1 MPLVIILVLVVLM
14 SLPGL
19 LAGRYFKPK
28 TLYDYMVAGRTL
40 GLLAIVLS
48 VGATQWS
55 ALSFMGFIGF
65 YYIHGMPG
73 WLAMGL
79 GYMLISVFLYGLIG
93 LKVNELAEKHKLAT
107 PSDFVH
113 WFYKSKLLSAT
124 VSLLFIIAL
133 LPYMQA
139 QIGGVAYILQ
149 VASGGKIP
157 FIYGA
162 LLCYILVS
170 IYVWIGGLKSV
181 AWANIVQGAFFLG
194 IAFAIGIYMW
204 NLAGGASGYAQLALS
219 KPEIFMI
226 PGVSGV
232 MTAIYLLSWS
242 IPVQFGWPFQPQIF
256 MQFAAAK
263 KKDYIVLLPIGI
275 VLAATGLYFL
285 QQPLTFLTGW
295 IVMPGYN
302 SPDKLL
308 LTLIYNNWGAILY
321 AFVGAAG
328 IAAMT
333 STLSTQALS
342 IGSLFVNDLLVKVFG
357 IKINERTAILA
368 TRIIMVTALFAGF
381 ALWFIYPVLLMTM
394 GALSSCIGVL
404 AALAIIPSLYG
415 IRFVT
420 KYGALSGIVA
430 GFITLLYTEFINK
443 YPYGIYSGGWGIIVG
458 LITSVIISIL
468 TKKSRPQP
476 QTQFPST

>member
-1 MPLVIILVLVVLM
+1 MWWLPLVIILVLVVLM

-65 YYIHGMPG
+65 YYIHGVPG

-79 GYMLISVFLYGLIG
+79 GYMLISVFLYGLMG
-93 LKVNELAEKHKLAT
+93 LKVNELAAKHKLAT
-107 PSDFVH
+107 PSDFVY

-139 QIGGVAYILQ
+139 QIGGVAYILE
-149 VASGGKIP
+149 VASEGKIP

-162 LLCYILVS
+162 LLCYILVA

-181 AWANIVQGAFFLG
+181 AWANIAQGTFFLG

-204 NLAGGASGYAQLALS
+204 SLAGGASGYAELALS
-219 KPEIFMI
+219 KPEIFML
-226 PGVSGV
+226 PGISGV
-232 MTAIYLLSWS
+232 MTTIYLLSWS
-242 IPVQFGWPFQPQIF
+242 IPVQLGWPLQPQIF

-263 KKDYIVLLPIGI
+263 RKDYLCLLPVGV

-285 QQPLTFLTGW
+285 QQTLTYLTGW
-295 IVMPGYN
+295 IVMPGFK

-308 LTLIYNNWGAILY
+308 ITIIYNDWGPILY
-321 AFVGAAG
+321 AFVAAAG

-333 STLSTQALS
+333 SSLSTQALS
-342 IGSLFVNDLLVKVFG
+342 IGSLFANDLLVKAFG
-357 IKINERTAILA
+357 IKVSERAALLA
-368 TRIIMVTALFAGF
+368 NRIIMVTALFVGF

-404 AALAIIPSLYG
+404 CALAIIPSVFG

-420 KYGALSGIVA
+420 KYGAFLGMVA

-443 YPYGIYSGGWGIIVG
+443 YPYGIYSGGWGSIVG
-458 LITSVIISIL
+458 LITCIIISIL

-476 QTQFPST
+476 HT